1 MARRERRDGPGER
14 DRDKDRE
21 RSPQSQG
28 DLGEPERD
36 SLTALK
42 TILTKVAVVVK
53 PLGLSPEES
62 TDLVQRMYESVL
74 EMDLK
79 LAAEPDEERKP
90 MVLDH
95 VRNAEIRREDDVLVV
110 QYPTQP

>member
-1 MARRERRDGPGER
+1 MARKERRDGQGER
-14 DRDKDRE
+14 DRDRE
-21 RSPQSQG
+21 RPADS

-42 TILTKVAVVVK
+42 TILTKVATVVK

-62 TDLVQRMYESVL
+62 TDLVQRMYENVL

-79 LAAEPDEERKP
+79 LAAEPDDERKAR
-90 MVLDH
+90 VLEH
-95 VRNAEIRREDDVLVV
+95 IRQAEIRREDDVLVV
-110 QYPTQP
+110 EYPSET